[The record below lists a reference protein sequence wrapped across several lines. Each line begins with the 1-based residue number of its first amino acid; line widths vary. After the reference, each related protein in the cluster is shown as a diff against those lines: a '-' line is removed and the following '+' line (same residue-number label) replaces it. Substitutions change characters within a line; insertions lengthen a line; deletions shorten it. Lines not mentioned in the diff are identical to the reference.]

1 MVFNLRER
9 EMEEIVVEKI
19 KRCFKFRLFVW
30 AAVFVLSVGG
40 IVPGDANVVH
50 AETTVYVTRTGAK
63 YHTHKCGNG
72 SYYPASLSEA
82 QARGLTPCS
91 KCFGSGGYGYGYS
104 QEPGDTG
111 AVVKPARINKTSLI
125 LVKGQASRLK
135 ISNASQGVVWSSS
148 KQSVAAVS
156 ANGRVAAKRK
166 GKAVITA
173 KIGDTVKQCRVTVEE
188 PRLNLKSVVLNLK
201 ETKTLKVIGCKH
213 RVKWSV
219 SDRSVVKVNK
229 GKITARDVGTA
240 RVTASV
246 HGKKFTCRVTVKRPE
261 LQQIILGSGALQM
274 KQGALAEIPIRTVP
288 AEAMDYYDIFVRS
301 SAPSIVDVWQS
312 DYDDVICLESFYMPG
327 NAEIVVSVG
336 NLTAKCRVEVQE
348 E

>member
-1 MVFNLRER
+1 MK
-9 EMEEIVVEKI
+9 KI

-30 AAVFVLSVGG
+30 AAVFMLSMGG
-40 IVPGDANVVH
+40 IVPGDANAVH

-63 YHTHKCGNG
+63 YHAHKCGNG
-72 SYYPASLSEA
+72 NYYPASLSEA

-91 KCFGSGGYGYGYS
+91 KCFGSGGGYGYNYS
-104 QEPGDTG
+104 AEPGGTG
-111 AVVKPARINKTSLI
+111 AAAKPARINKTSLI
-125 LVKGQASRLK
+125 LIKGQASRLK

-201 ETKTLKVIGCKH
+201 ETKTLKMTGCKH

-229 GKITARDVGTA
+229 GKITARDAGTA

-261 LQQIILGSGALQM
+261 LQQIILGTGTLQM

-288 AEAMDYYDIFVRS
+288 AEAIDYYDIFVWS
-301 SAPSIVDVWQS
+301 SAPSIVGVWQRE
-312 DYDDVICLESFYMPG
+312 YGDVICLESFYTPG

-336 NLTAKCRVEVQE
+336 NLTAKCCVEVQE

>member
-1 MVFNLRER
+1 M
-9 EMEEIVVEKI
+9 EKI
-19 KRCFKFRLFVW
+19 KKCFKFKILVW
-30 AAVFVLSVGG
+30 AAVFVLSVRG
-40 IVPGDANVVH
+40 IVPGDVDAVR

-72 SYYPASLSEA
+72 NYYPASLSEA

-91 KCFGSGGYGYGYS
+91 KCFGSGYS
-104 QEPGDTG
+104 YSPEPGGSGT
-111 AVVKPARINKTSLI
+111 AAKPARINKTSLI

-135 ISNASQGVVWSSS
+135 ISNASQKVVWSSS
-148 KQSVAAVS
+148 KQSVASVS
-156 ANGRVAAKRK
+156 ANGRVAAKKK

-188 PRLNLKSVVLNLK
+188 PRLNLKSVVLNLR

-229 GKITARDVGTA
+229 GKITARDVDTA
-240 RVTASV
+240 KVTASV

-261 LQQIILGSGALQM
+261 LQQIILGTGTLRM
-274 KQGALAEIPIRTVP
+274 KQGTLAEIPIRTVP
-288 AEAMDYYDIFVRS
+288 AEAIDYYDIFVQS
-301 SAPSIVDVWQS
+301 SAPLIVDVWQRG
-312 DYDDVICLESFYMPG
+312 YDNVICLESFDTPG
-327 NAEIVVSVG
+327 NAEIIVSAG
-336 NLTAKCRVEVQE
+336 GLTAKCRVEVQE